1 MTFQGHPEMTY
12 EISKTLS
19 EGDTGAYKPTAANSE
34 VVRDISTPHDG
45 SEIWK
50 IIMIWAMKEKAV
62 QGI

>member
-19 EGDTGAYKPTAANSE
+19 EGDTGAYKPTAVNTGL
-34 VVRDISTPHDG
+34 VHDIATPHDG

-50 IIMIWAMKEKAV
+50 VIMTWAIMDRTVREV
-62 QGI
+62 